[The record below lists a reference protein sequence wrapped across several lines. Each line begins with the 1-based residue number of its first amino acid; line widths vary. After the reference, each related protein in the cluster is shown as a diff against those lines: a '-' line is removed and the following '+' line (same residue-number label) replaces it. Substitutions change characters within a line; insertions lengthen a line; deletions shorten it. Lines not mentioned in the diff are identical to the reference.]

1 MELRRVAGLV
11 LKEFCVVSHSAKAGM
26 IRFPS
31 VLHRTKCRSVVL
43 LALFPDEIRNTNT
56 DKNQH
61 RQMIQAR
68 ERVH

>member
-26 IRFPS
+26 IRF
-31 VLHRTKCRSVVL
+31 RRYRSVVL